1 MAENNSSKLTH
12 YLIAS
17 SSSCVGKNGGEASDD
32 ECVLVSMMVDGLS
45 MSSISFF
52 YESCPRSRLWIRRSG
67 GYTKV
72 QGVSNCYDTA

>member
-1 MAENNSSKLTH
+1 MDGCVKERERSGERKPCEQEIGAEVAENNSSKLTH

-17 SSSCVGKNGGEASDD
+17 SSSCVGNNGGEASDD

-52 YESCPRSRLWIRRSG
+52 L
-67 GYTKV
+67 
-72 QGVSNCYDTA
+72 